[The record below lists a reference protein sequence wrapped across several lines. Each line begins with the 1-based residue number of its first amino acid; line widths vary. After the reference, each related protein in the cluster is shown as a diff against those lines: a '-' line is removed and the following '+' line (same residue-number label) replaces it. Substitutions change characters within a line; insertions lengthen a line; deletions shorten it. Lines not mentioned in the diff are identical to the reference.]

1 MVFQTACDANTIAD
15 GYIDKSISVRL
26 RLQAFKIV
34 ELTRPSE
41 EEHKGPGAGQA
52 GNDQMDREE
61 THKEVGV
68 DRDKPE
74 RPRAP
79 PRRSS
84 RPHLPTRPFI
94 TSIE

>member
-1 MVFQTACDANTIAD
+1 MFQTACDANTIAD

-26 RLQAFKIV
+26 RLQALKIA
-34 ELTRPSE
+34 ELKRPLA
-41 EEHKGPGAGQA
+41 EEHEGPGAGQA